1 MISLLLLTPL
11 MLAQEP
17 AITEAP
23 AALLDPITEVNL
35 ICAEMASMESFT
47 FEYKSDGDRF
57 GGMGGRGGRGGQA
70 TDATSKEGSAEEG
83 EKEKPQPWIV
93 TWQKGQPMLM
103 KNGSFVAASLDAVT
117 AYKDGDGEWKRSER
131 RARGGAGGTR
141 GGAGAGGRGG
151 EGGGQGGGQGGRPER
166 GSRGERGS
174 GVEGGG
180 RPEITPAQ
188 MKMFEMRS
196 ISLPTSTISNLP
208 DAMDESQVKRSTKLG
223 LVVYEGAL
231 TEAGAM
237 DLATN
242 GRGFGGRGG
251 RGGGEGEGPQIT
263 YTGNFRMIMGPKG
276 NLKEFTLSTKMKGNF
291 NGQEFERDTSK
302 TYKFSKL
309 GKSKVELSAEVRE
322 LLKPTPAQN
331 EEF

>member
-1 MISLLLLTPL
+1 LLTPL

-23 AALLDPITEVNL
+23 AALLDPVTEVNL
-35 ICAEMASMESFT
+35 ICAEMASMASFT
-47 FEYKSDGDRF
+47 FEFKSEGDRF

-70 TDATSKEGSAEEG
+70 ADATSKEGSAEEG
-83 EKEKPQPWIV
+83 EKAKPQPWVV

-103 KNGSFVAASLDAVT
+103 KNGSFVAASLDSVT

-131 RARGGAGGTR
+131 RARGGAGSR
-141 GGAGAGGRGG
+141 GGSARGG
-151 EGGGQGGGQGGRPER
+151 EGGGGQGGGGRSER
-166 GSRGERGS
+166 GGRGERGS
-174 GVEGGG
+174 GGEGGG

-188 MKMFEMRS
+188 MKMFEVRS
-196 ISLPTSTISNLP
+196 ITLPTDAISNLP
-208 DAMDESQVKRSTKLG
+208 DAMDEAQVKRSSKLG

-231 TEAGAM
+231 TADGAM
-237 DLATN
+237 DIATN

-263 YTGNFRMIMGPKG
+263 FTGNFRMIMGPKG
-276 NLKEFTLSTKMKGNF
+276 NLKEFSLSTKMKGNF